1 MVINTQVQGINQ
13 VSDLTA
19 VFWSA
24 NLATHTNSII
34 DADNKLEIT
43 YSELN
48 QRIDA
53 LIERLPATRQ
63 LVALVA
69 HNNLNFLISYL
80 ALLRAKHVVLLIEK
94 NTDQANNTVQNR
106 HQKILN
112 QYQVNYLIEQQEITL
127 LNEKPVALHA
137 SLALLL
143 STSGSTGSAKLV
155 KLSYH
160 NLTANTQSICQ
171 YLPIKSTDCVVTTLP
186 LHYSFGLSILHTHL
200 AVGAK
205 IVLTQASPID
215 KSLWQIYKDHQPS
228 SFYGVPFSFELL
240 TKLQLK
246 RLPLASVQYMA
257 QAGGQL
263 SEATC
268 QSVNNWCQENNKA
281 LFLMYGQT
289 EACARIAYLPP
300 KKVATK
306 SGYIGQ
312 VIPHGELAII
322 NKQNQHVTLSN
333 TVGEL
338 CYRGGNVFIGYAEN
352 VNSLATYEEIDWL
365 HTGDL
370 AVVDNDGDYKLVG
383 RIKRIVKIM
392 GKRISLDEVERH
404 IRATT
409 SIDFAISN
417 TDDMLTLYYVDS
429 DAEPDTKQSLNI
441 EKLQQDIADFCHIN
455 RRYINLN
462 CRALLP
468 RKSNGKVD
476 YMALSQ

>member
-160 NLTANTQSICQ
+160 NLTVNTQSICQ

-300 KKVATK
+300 K
-306 SGYIGQ
+306 
-312 VIPHGELAII
+312 
-322 NKQNQHVTLSN
+322 
-333 TVGEL
+333 
-338 CYRGGNVFIGYAEN
+338 
-352 VNSLATYEEIDWL
+352 
-365 HTGDL
+365 
-370 AVVDNDGDYKLVG
+370 
-383 RIKRIVKIM
+383 
-392 GKRISLDEVERH
+392 
-404 IRATT
+404 
-409 SIDFAISN
+409 
-417 TDDMLTLYYVDS
+417 
-429 DAEPDTKQSLNI
+429 
-441 EKLQQDIADFCHIN
+441 
-455 RRYINLN
+455 
-462 CRALLP
+462 
-468 RKSNGKVD
+468 
-476 YMALSQ
+476 